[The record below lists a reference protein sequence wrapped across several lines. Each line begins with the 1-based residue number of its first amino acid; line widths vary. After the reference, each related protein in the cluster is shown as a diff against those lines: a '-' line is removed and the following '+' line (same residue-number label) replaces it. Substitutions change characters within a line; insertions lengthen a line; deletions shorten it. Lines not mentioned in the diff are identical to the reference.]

1 MTPANIEAYF
11 NEVAALLDRSIARG
25 EIYTCRLDA
34 EISDFVRLNRGK
46 VR

>member
-11 NEVAALLDRSIARG
+11 NEVAALLDRSVADG

-34 EISDFVRLNRGK
+34 RSPIL
-46 VR
+46 